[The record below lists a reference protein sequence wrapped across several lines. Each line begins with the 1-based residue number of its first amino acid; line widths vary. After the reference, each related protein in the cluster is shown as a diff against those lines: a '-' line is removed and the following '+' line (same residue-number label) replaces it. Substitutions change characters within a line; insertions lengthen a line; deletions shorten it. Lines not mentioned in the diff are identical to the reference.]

1 MEIKIAENI
10 RSLRKEKKLTQ
21 EQLAEVFGVTV
32 GAVHKWEAGLSVPD
46 IKIIMDMADYFDLS
60 VDVLLG
66 YEMKDNGPEAFI
78 KRIQKNLDEKNPN
91 GVEEAEKALSK
102 YPNNFM
108 VVTSSALFYL
118 VIGPYDEK
126 RYYKR
131 AYELFEQALLLID
144 QKGNSGISEM
154 SIYSYMAQAKL
165 MLGEGDEAVEI
176 LKKNNCE
183 GIYNDI
189 IGYTLTSFCH
199 KHDEAEFFLSYSL
212 IQSLRNL
219 TEMALGMANV
229 YISREDYES
238 AEQIIKWF
246 ITITDGLKKEDTFS
260 IVDKYKAVALSLLA
274 YVYLK
279 SIHATKAVSTYKTA
293 LEVAKA
299 YDANPNYDANS
310 IRFVKLPS
318 GSVHDLLGKSAL
330 DGIEKVFEIVN
341 DEKTVAKLK
350 RLAEE

>member
-60 VDVLLG
+60 LDVLLG

-78 KRIQKNLDEKNPN
+78 KRIKKNLDEKNPN

-118 VIGPYDEK
+118 IIGAYDEK

-131 AYELFEQALLLID
+131 AYELFEKALPLID

-154 SIYSYMAQAKL
+154 SIYNYMAQAKI
-165 MLGEGDEAVEI
+165 MLGEADEAVEI
-176 LKKNNCE
+176 LKKNNSE
-183 GIYNDI
+183 GVYNDV
-189 IGYTLTSFCH
+189 IGFTLTAFCH

-212 IQSLRNL
+212 AQSVRNL
-219 TEMALGMANV
+219 SEVALGMANV
-229 YISREDYES
+229 YISRRDYES
-238 AEQIIKWF
+238 AEKIIKWF
-246 ITITDGLKKEDTFS
+246 ITNINGLKKGDTVS
-260 IVDKYKAVALSLLA
+260 IADKIKASALALLA

-279 SIHATKAVSTYKTA
+279 AEETPKAISTYKKA
-293 LEVAKA
+293 LEISSI
-299 YDANPNYDANS
+299 YDENPSYEVNN
-310 IRFVKLPS
+310 IMFVKLPA

-330 DGIEKVFEIVN
+330 DGIGKVFDMIN
-341 DEKTVAKLK
+341 DDKTVAKLK
-350 RLAEE
+350 RLAAE